1 MGDPVYLP
9 AHRARVLLQEHTR
22 TPSTTPSSTLH
33 SIPQTTED
41 EIRVLRE
48 ACERALNGVRA
59 RAGEAAAV
67 RLRAEMAAYWGMEA
81 AISGGAA
88 GLEHFEMNL
97 HANGRAVLSSG
108 T

>member
-1 MGDPVYLP
+1 MGDPAYPP
-9 AHRARVLLQEHTR
+9 AHHARVLLQEHVR
-22 TPSTTPSSTLH
+22 TPRTVLH

-48 ACERALNGVRA
+48 ACERALNCVRA
-59 RAGEAAAV
+59 RAGEAAAD
-67 RLRAEMAAYWGMEA
+67 RLRAEMAAFWGTEA
-81 AISGGAA
+81 ALAGGAA
-88 GLEHFEMNL
+88 GLEYFEMNL